1 MTDRLRPEDVYE
13 LVKVFDKR
21 LIEVEVTQTRI
32 EVTVDVL
39 ADHVIGPRIPNPLN
53 PDEWLLNG
61 RGEPLRKPKP
71 RWPRWVGQVVIQT
84 VTLATAL
91 LILLNTLA

>member
-13 LVKVFDKR
+13 LVSGFDKR
-21 LIEVEVTQTRI
+21 LDRI

-53 PDEWLLNG
+53 PDEWLLKG
-61 RGEPLRKPKP
+61 RGEPMRKPKP
-71 RWPRWVGQVVIQT
+71 RWPRWAGQVLIQT
-84 VTLATAL
+84 VGLVTAL

>member
-1 MTDRLRPEDVYE
+1 MTDRKRSEDVYE

-71 RWPRWVGQVVIQT
+71 RWPRWVGQVVIQS
-84 VTLATAL
+84 VTLVTAL

>member
-1 MTDRLRPEDVYE
+1 MTDRKRSEDVYE
-13 LVKVFDKR
+13 LVEGFDRR
-21 LIEVEVTQTRI
+21 LAQVEVTQNRI

-39 ADHVIGPRIPNPLN
+39 ADHTIGPKIPNPLN

-61 RGEPLRKPKP
+61 RGEPMRKPKP
-71 RWPRWVGQVVIQT
+71 RWPRWAGQVLIQ
-84 VTLATAL
+84 VVGLVTAL